1 MGPLKNICLQLFTY
15 HQVLKETDLFSE
27 SFLSVPNATI
37 VEAIKTDGVFCASAA
52 LTEDF
57 LSSIREDVTRT
68 GYGLNRN
75 WITSVYTRDQLFLSH
90 MFAVSRSFVEFST
103 HPRLFDLFDQI
114 LESNY
119 RLKCHRYYETYGGHH
134 MQWHTDNKTDRGFAH
149 IPGLIVIAY
158 VSDVEDGEFQYV
170 RGSQHWSGEKAYSDY
185 TDQFVEQNCS
195 KDILSFKGSRGTV
208 VIYDTYGI
216 HRAKPV
222 KQNTFV
228 RKSLF
233 FQVDSAL
240 EASEP
245 LLLNPEYINDL
256 DDRIKR
262 YLGFGQPSG
271 YSIYP
276 QTDLSTM
283 PLSRQREIFR
293 YLVNSMPLSMQGEII
308 RRLGKKIARV
318 PTKLLP
324 RQIKSTVKS
333 FLRQTSIP

>member
-1 MGPLKNICLQLFTY
+1 
-15 HQVLKETDLFSE
+15 
-27 SFLSVPNATI
+27 
-37 VEAIKTDGVFCASAA
+37 
-52 LTEDF
+52 
-57 LSSIREDVTRT
+57 
-68 GYGLNRN
+68 
-75 WITSVYTRDQLFLSH
+75 
-90 MFAVSRSFVEFST
+90 
-103 HPRLFDLFDQI
+103 
-114 LESNY
+114 
-119 RLKCHRYYETYGGHH
+119 
-134 MQWHTDNKTDRGFAH
+134 
-149 IPGLIVIAY
+149 
-158 VSDVEDGEFQYV
+158 
-170 RGSQHWSGEKAYSDY
+170 
-185 TDQFVEQNCS
+185 FVEQNCY
-195 KDILSFKGSRGTV
+195 KDILSFKGPRGTV

-222 KQNTFV
+222 KQNNFV

-245 LLLNPEYINDL
+245 LLLNPEYISDL

-318 PTKLLP
+318 PTKLSP